1 MFFNIVCCDQIKM
14 RLLGAH
20 LRLSSFMSATLCFS
34 WRIILPLATFFNFL
48 AVVASKTNTSYV
60 NFPIRL
66 RKSH

>member
-1 MFFNIVCCDQIKM
+1 MNIVWSDQIKM
-14 RLLGAH
+14 RLL
-20 LRLSSFMSATLCFS
+20 RLASFMSATLCFS
-34 WRIILPLATFFNFL
+34 WRIILLLATFFNFL

>member
-1 MFFNIVCCDQIKM
+1 MFFNIVWYDQIKM
-14 RLLGAH
+14 KLLGAH
-20 LRLSSFMSATLCFS
+20 LRLASFNVCYTLL
-34 WRIILPLATFFNFL
+34 LPLATFFNFL